1 MEKIMKNRFVL
12 LILLS
17 CFCVLTAGCSVLL
30 SEQEWS
36 ENYALLDGVHSTN
49 MQMTDGDL
57 TTVGLTDS
65 TSASRNRAGRNPSSS
80 PEVIITLPE
89 KKVIRR
95 IVIHSDNIK
104 KFNIYAD
111 KGGSALSKTDWQL
124 IKEEKS
130 VKTGPIVVPVMYA
143 FPTDKIRL
151 VILGTTDDGAK
162 TRRENARIMQNT
174 LLSSQSGST

>member
-1 MEKIMKNRFVL
+1 MNIRFVL
-12 LILLS
+12 MILVF
-17 CFCVLTAGCSVLL
+17 CVCVLTAGCSALL
-30 SEQEWS
+30 SQQEWS
-36 ENYALLDGVHSTN
+36 DNYALLDGVHSTN
-49 MQMTDGDL
+49 IQMTDGDL
-57 TTVGLTDS
+57 NTVGVTGSSDVP
-65 TSASRNRAGRNPSSS
+65 RNRVGRNSSSS

-130 VKTGPIVVPVMYA
+130 VKSGPIVVPVLYA
-143 FPTDKIRL
+143 YPTDKIRI
-151 VILGTTDDGAK
+151 VVLGTTDDGAM
-162 TRRENARIMQNT
+162 TRREVARGVQSA

>member
-1 MEKIMKNRFVL
+1 MNNRFVL
-12 LILLS
+12 LILLF
-17 CFCVLTAGCSVLL
+17 CFCVLTAGCSALL
-30 SEQEWS
+30 SQQEWS

-49 MQMTDGDL
+49 AQMTDGDL
-57 TTVGLTDS
+57 NTVGITGSSD
-65 TSASRNRAGRNPSSS
+65 ASRTRVGNPSSS

-130 VKTGPIVVPVMYA
+130 VKSGPIVVPVLYA
-143 FPTDKIRL
+143 YPTDKIRL
-151 VILGTTDDGAK
+151 VILGTTDDGAL
-162 TRRENARIMQNT
+162 TRREVARGIQST
-174 LLSSQSGST
+174 LLTSQSGST

>member
-1 MEKIMKNRFVL
+1 MNNRFVL
-12 LILLS
+12 LMLLF
-17 CFCVLTAGCSVLL
+17 CFCVLTAGCSALL
-30 SEQEWS
+30 SQQEWS

-49 MQMTDGDL
+49 IQMTDGDL
-57 TTVGLTDS
+57 NTVGTTGSSD
-65 TSASRNRAGRNPSSS
+65 TSGNRVGNPSSS

-130 VKTGPIVVPVMYA
+130 VKSGPIVVPVLYA
-143 FPTDKIRL
+143 YPTDKIRL
-151 VILGTTDDGAK
+151 VILGTTDDGAL
-162 TRRENARIMQNT
+162 TRRETARDISKS
-174 LLSSQSGST
+174 LLSSQSGSS

>member
-1 MEKIMKNRFVL
+1 MNNRFVL
-12 LILLS
+12 LMLLF
-17 CFCVLTAGCSVLL
+17 CFCVLTAGCSALL
-30 SEQEWS
+30 SQQEWS

-49 MQMTDGDL
+49 MEMTDGDL
-57 TTVGLTDS
+57 NTVGTTGSSDVS
-65 TSASRNRAGRNPSSS
+65 SNRVGNPSSS

-130 VKTGPIVVPVMYA
+130 VKSGPIVVPVLYA
-143 FPTDKIRL
+143 YPTDKIRL
-151 VILGTTDDGAK
+151 VVLGTTDDGAL
-162 TRRENARIMQNT
+162 TRREAARGIQS
-174 LLSSQSGST
+174 LSSQSGSS